1 MQHRS
6 LIGFLKLTMAL
17 GLLMTFGQ
25 VVLAQNEVRMIGT
38 MHQPIVRGELNG
50 KKAFFLIDTGSSI
63 TLLNLKAAPKYDFG
77 LARMNLEGYR
87 LSGLNSEH
95 KSGVLAATNAKLF
108 LGGKRMQGA
117 FRVIDL
123 SYIIQSIAEST
134 GIRIAGI
141 IGSDLMRRH
150 NFVIDYR
157 EREINFG
164 KD

>member
-1 MQHRS
+1 MS
-6 LIGFLKLTMAL
+6 L
-17 GLLMTFGQ
+17 GQ
-25 VVLAQNEVRMIGT
+25 VAMGQNEIRMIGT
-38 MHQPIVRGELNG
+38 AHQPIVKGELNG
-50 KKAFFLIDTGSSI
+50 KKAYFLIDTGSSI

-77 LARMNLEGYR
+77 LARMDIEGYR

-95 KSGVLAATNAKLF
+95 KSGILAATNAKLF

-134 GIRIAGI
+134 GIRVAGI

-150 NFVIDYR
+150 NFIIDYR

-164 KD
+164 RKGN